1 MLAAIFFLAFWVV
14 LAVSLFFV
22 AVRGGPRGA
31 RTTLQSQ
38 GRTGRR
44 ASFVGFGVFFLAVGV
59 AVPLLLGFGDHDSAS
74 ARVDGA
80 TIHLTKQE
88 LHGREVFGQQCASCH
103 TLAAAHAAGKVGP
116 NFDELK
122 PPKALVLNAV
132 QVGRSRGNGT
142 MPAGLVTGPDA
153 DAVAA
158 FVAKT
163 AGR

>member
-1 MLAAIFFLAFWVV
+1 MLATFLFLAFWVV
-14 LAVSLFFV
+14 VAVSLVFI
-22 AVRGGPRGA
+22 AVRGGPRA
-31 RTTLQSQ
+31 RATLQSQ

-44 ASFVGFGVFFLAVGV
+44 AAFLGFGVFFLGVGV

-88 LHGREVFGQQCASCH
+88 LHGRQVFAQQCASCH
-103 TLAAAHAAGKVGP
+103 TLAAAHAVGKVGP
-116 NFDELK
+116 NFDQLK